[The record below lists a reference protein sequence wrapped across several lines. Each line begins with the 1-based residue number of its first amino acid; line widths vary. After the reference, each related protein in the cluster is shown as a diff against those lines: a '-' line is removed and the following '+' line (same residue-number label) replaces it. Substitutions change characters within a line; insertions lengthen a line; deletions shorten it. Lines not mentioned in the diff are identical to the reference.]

1 MCVLKGTFERK
12 GEREKQYKK
21 IENRKRERE
30 REKKTQKIKKGTT
43 EQRTTNT

>member
-21 IENRKRERE
+21 IENKERE
-30 REKKTQKIKKGTT
+30 RDVNSK
-43 EQRTTNT
+43 

>member
-21 IENRKRERE
+21 IENRKRE
-30 REKKTQKIKKGTT
+30 KG
-43 EQRTTNT
+43 RKRHGR